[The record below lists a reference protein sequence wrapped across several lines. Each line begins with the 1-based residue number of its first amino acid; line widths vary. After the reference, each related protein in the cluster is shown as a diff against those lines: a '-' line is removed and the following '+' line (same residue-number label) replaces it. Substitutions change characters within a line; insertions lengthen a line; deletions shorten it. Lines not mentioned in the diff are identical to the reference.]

1 MTALFYPGATKTVL
15 RNALLILPP
24 AFLYS
29 MKSDLPHIF
38 LLTAAI
44 LLIRLFR
51 RKDLPY
57 GDRPIIYCIM
67 AALVLTV
74 LPDLL
79 VSADETRFGLFD
91 IMLRSSLAVPFLLYT
106 AALSCLFPPD
116 PVRLALTA
124 APALAATLICGDMF
138 NSSNLSNIL
147 LPFLDVPLRHYRTTY
162 AVAATVQA
170 ASLPLFFYSSSRF
183 LQPEGSRRT
192 SAVTRGIIRTLC
204 ILLIP
209 AVAFSMAKFYYANAG
224 MFRNLELYFLRAG
237 MRRHLTRQG
246 MMMLS
251 NSVNLNV
258 TLRPELR
265 RNPDNVLIRART
277 DAPPGYLRGSVY
289 TAYHNGRWIADN
301 DKTVLPATR
310 RTTLLSDNTFLLA
323 DFPGGVSAIPDDPRT
338 PPPLPAKRVDLY
350 FDGLLTRGIVPVPG
364 NTYRLD
370 AVADGAEVSGN
381 GIFSLNSWKRDGGC
395 TCFISRYDPQAA
407 WPYPNA
413 PESLARLSVVPREL
427 QAPIRK
433 LAGAVLAGKTI
444 RCDADKLAA
453 VIHWLQTGFR
463 YSLDF
468 RPPQDGSDPVLH
480 FLTRA
485 GHGHCELFASS
496 AVLLLR
502 SMGFP
507 ARYVTGFIC
516 GERSPLFRAYIARAA
531 NAHAWAEVYLPDE
544 KRWVLAEATPPSGDL
559 PSAQSHAK
567 PSAGRSIYDALKGFM
582 QITFAAIRRGYFAD
596 AVLSGLNSVFL
607 FLWAIFRR
615 LEISIPL
622 AVLAFLLI
630 RRFRRAPRRTEL
642 RIPDKQRKKLRA
654 MLAGFERSYGKRT
667 RRKRPPEET
676 LTAFYAGEPEEIRQ
690 LIRDYEALRYRSE
703 APDDTELQ
711 TLRLRFRAV
720 RNKGSMQPAGK

>member
-51 RKDLPY
+51 RKNLPY

-183 LQPEGSRRT
+183 LQLEGSRRT
-192 SAVTRGIIRTLC
+192 SAVTRGIIRALC

-265 RNPDNVLIRART
+265 RDLI
-277 DAPPGYLRGSVY
+277 
-289 TAYHNGRWIADN
+289 
-301 DKTVLPATR
+301 
-310 RTTLLSDNTFLLA
+310 
-323 DFPGGVSAIPDDPRT
+323 PR
-338 PPPLPAKRVDLY
+338 PRMWRPS
-350 FDGLLTRGIVPVPG
+350 
-364 NTYRLD
+364 
-370 AVADGAEVSGN
+370 EV
-381 GIFSLNSWKRDGGC
+381 
-395 TCFISRYDPQAA
+395 
-407 WPYPNA
+407 
-413 PESLARLSVVPREL
+413 
-427 QAPIRK
+427 
-433 LAGAVLAGKTI
+433 
-444 RCDADKLAA
+444 
-453 VIHWLQTGFR
+453 
-463 YSLDF
+463 
-468 RPPQDGSDPVLH
+468 
-480 FLTRA
+480 
-485 GHGHCELFASS
+485 
-496 AVLLLR
+496 
-502 SMGFP
+502 
-507 ARYVTGFIC
+507 
-516 GERSPLFRAYIARAA
+516 
-531 NAHAWAEVYLPDE
+531 
-544 KRWVLAEATPPSGDL
+544 
-559 PSAQSHAK
+559 
-567 PSAGRSIYDALKGFM
+567 
-582 QITFAAIRRGYFAD
+582 
-596 AVLSGLNSVFL
+596 
-607 FLWAIFRR
+607 
-615 LEISIPL
+615 
-622 AVLAFLLI
+622 
-630 RRFRRAPRRTEL
+630 
-642 RIPDKQRKKLRA
+642 
-654 MLAGFERSYGKRT
+654 
-667 RRKRPPEET
+667 
-676 LTAFYAGEPEEIRQ
+676 
-690 LIRDYEALRYRSE
+690 
-703 APDDTELQ
+703 
-711 TLRLRFRAV
+711 
-720 RNKGSMQPAGK
+720 

>member
-1 MTALFYPGATKTVL
+1 MIAFFYPGAAKTVFQ
-15 RNALLILPP
+15 NALLILPP

-51 RKDLPY
+51 RKHLPY
-57 GDRPIIYCIM
+57 GDRPIIYCIT

-79 VSADETRFGLFD
+79 VSTDETRFGLFD

-106 AALSCLFPPD
+106 AALGCLFPPD

-138 NSSNLSNIL
+138 NSSNLSNTL

-162 AVAATVQA
+162 AIAATVQA

-183 LQPEGSRRT
+183 LQPVGSRRST
-192 SAVTRGIIRTLC
+192 AAGRGIIRALC

-209 AVAFSMAKFYYANAG
+209 VLAFSIAKLYYANTG
-224 MFRNLELYFLRAG
+224 LFRNLELYFLRAG

-246 MMMLS
+246 MMILS
-251 NSVNLNV
+251 NSVDLNA

-265 RNPDNVLIRART
+265 QNPDNVLIRART
-277 DAPPGYLRGSVY
+277 DTPPGYLRGGVY
-289 TAYHNGRWIADN
+289 TVYHHGRWIADN

-310 RTTLLSDNTFLLA
+310 RTTILSDNTFLLT
-323 DFPGGVSAIPDDPRT
+323 DFPGGLSTVPDDPRT
-338 PPPLPAKRVDLY
+338 PPPFPAKRVDLY
-350 FDGLLTRGIVPVPG
+350 FDGLLTRGIIPAPG

-395 TCFISRYDPQAA
+395 TYFVTRYDPRAA
-407 WPYPNA
+407 WPFPTD
-413 PESLARLSVVPREL
+413 PEALSKLSAVPREL
-427 QAPIRK
+427 QEPLRK
-433 LAGAVLAGKTI
+433 LAATILEGKTI
-444 RCDADKLAA
+444 RNDADKLAA
-453 VIHWLQTGFR
+453 VIRWLQTGFR

-468 RPPQDGSDPVLH
+468 RPPPDGTDPVLH

-485 GHGHCELFASS
+485 GYGHCELFASS

-516 GERSPLFRAYIARAA
+516 GEHNPLLRAYIARAA
-531 NAHAWAEVYLPDE
+531 NAHAWAEVYLPGE
-544 KRWVLAEATPPSGDL
+544 KRWILAEATPPSGDL
-559 PSAQSHAK
+559 PSAHSHTER
-567 PSAGRSIYDALKGFM
+567 SAGRSLYDALKGLM
-582 QITFAAIRRGYFAD
+582 QLAFAAIRRGYFAD

-607 FLWAIFRR
+607 FLWTVCRR

-622 AVLAFLLI
+622 AVLTFLLI
-630 RRFRRAPRRTEL
+630 RRFRRTPRRTEFG
-642 RIPDKQRKKLRA
+642 IPDRQRKKLRSL
-654 MLAGFERSYGKRT
+654 LAEFERSYSRQT
-667 RRKRPPEET
+667 RRKRPQEET
-676 LTAFYAGEPEEIRQ
+676 LTAFYADVPEEIRL
-690 LIRDYEALRYRSE
+690 LIRDYEALRYRAE
-703 APDDTELQ
+703 APDDPELQ
-711 TLRLRFRAV
+711 TLRRRFRAV
-720 RNKGSMQPAGK
+720 RNKGAMPPAGK